1 MAKKTMV
8 SYLEEQLANQLADY
22 EVGLDWNRKNHSI
35 EIIFRLY
42 AENPETLTLDDVDGV
57 ISDEAV
63 IEFEDGILLVDPKKS
78 NYEATDYLAVYPY
91 EGKKGLREG
100 ELAAFVSYLKDVL
113 DEGLSDLLDFLNS
126 SAEDSEE
133 IFELKWDR
141 ETFKQVVAEKIKT
154 GKEYLPYPS
163 Y

>member
-8 SYLEEQLANQLADY
+8 SYLEEQLASQLTDY
-22 EVGLDWNRKNHSI
+22 EVGLDWDRKNHSI
-35 EIIFRLY
+35 EIIFRLF
-42 AENPETLTLDDVDGV
+42 AENPASIALDDVDGV

-63 IEFEDGILLVDPKKS
+63 IEFEDGILLVDPQKS
-78 NYEATDYLAVYPY
+78 KYDAADYLAVYPY

-100 ELAAFVSYLKDVL
+100 KLAALVSYLKDVL

-126 SAEDSEE
+126 PADETEE
-133 IFELKWDR
+133 FFELKWDR
-141 ETFKQVVAEKIKT
+141 EVFKALVAEKIKT
-154 GKEYLPYPS
+154 GNEYLPYPS